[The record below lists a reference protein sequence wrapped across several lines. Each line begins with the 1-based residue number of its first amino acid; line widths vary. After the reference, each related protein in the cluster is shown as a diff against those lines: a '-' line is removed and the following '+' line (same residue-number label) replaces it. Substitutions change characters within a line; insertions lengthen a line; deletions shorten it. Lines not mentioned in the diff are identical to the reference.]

1 LGRGNETT
9 IDGYPASI
17 CSVSRRTDDG
27 FVDADETDYR
37 LLMAD
42 RQRLSNRDL
51 LLAVEVSA

>member
-1 LGRGNETT
+1 LLRVEAKTATQT
-9 IDGYPASI
+9 IYGPPLS
-17 CSVSRRTDDG
+17 RTDDG